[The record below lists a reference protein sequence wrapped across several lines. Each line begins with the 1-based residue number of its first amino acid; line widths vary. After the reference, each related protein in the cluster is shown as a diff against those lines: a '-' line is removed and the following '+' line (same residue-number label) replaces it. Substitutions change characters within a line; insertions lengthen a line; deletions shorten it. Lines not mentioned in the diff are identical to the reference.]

1 MNFSGYRFPENQ
13 RNNRMCL
20 YVCNRCGTHDISP
33 CLRGLK
39 KVSLCPVFFNIS
51 RQNCRYDRMS
61 EAICSYNPFVAI
73 NQNIPIVVILADKNR
88 LKTVPTAEMLSAR
101 ECTSS

>member
-1 MNFSGYRFPENQ
+1 
-13 RNNRMCL
+13 
-20 YVCNRCGTHDISP
+20 
-33 CLRGLK
+33 
-39 KVSLCPVFFNIS
+39 
-51 RQNCRYDRMS
+51 MS